1 MSAEAVA
8 AAASD
13 DVEIDQDQSQS
24 HKGSASAS
32 KKSRFAMRRRDSETG
47 VVTINLTGGSASR
60 LIEAAEK
67 SKKGGSGGDSD
78 GTSSAR
84 QKVRSCGD
92 IILLQN
98 NKQIH
103 TVIG

>member
-1 MSAEAVA
+1 MATRD
-8 AAASD
+8 D
-13 DVEIDQDQSQS
+13 DVVDEEHSQS
-24 HKGSASAS
+24 HNKGSASAS
-32 KKSRFAMRRRDSETG
+32 TNKKSRFTMRRRESGTG
-47 VVTINLTGGSASR
+47 VVTIDLTGGSASR

-98 NKQIH
+98 HKQIQRDK
-103 TVIG
+103 

>member
-8 AAASD
+8 AARD
-13 DVEIDQDQSQS
+13 DDEVDQEQSQS
-24 HKGSASAS
+24 HNKGSASAS

-98 NKQIH
+98 HKQIQRDK
-103 TVIG
+103 

>member
-1 MSAEAVA
+1 MA